1 MYVGVDMIIHLVN
14 GIYHTARFLC
24 GGSIVEV
31 YQRMLVHL
39 AFQYGEILT
48 VHVLVSDSVQVLFLK
63 GLCLVVAEAAAL
75 AGIEFTAE
83 TVFDK
88 VRNLFAKFLVG
99 DILQDVADEGML

>member
-31 YQRMLVHL
+31 YERPLVYL

-48 VHVLVSDSVQVLFLK
+48 VHALGIWG

-99 DILQDVADEGML
+99 DILQDVADEGMLQK

>member
-1 MYVGVDMIIHLVN
+1 MNASVHIGINVIVLVRYSL
-14 GIYHTARFLC
+14 YHYTRFLC

-31 YQRMLVHL
+31 YERPLVYL

-48 VHVLVSDSVQVLFLK
+48 VHALGIWG

-99 DILQDVADEGML
+99 DILQDVADEGMLQK